1 MSDNNNKNNNDER
14 GFNPTTCLILG
25 LCAGAGFG
33 VLFDQ
38 VAIGVAVGA
47 FVGVVVGYFMAKRG
61 K

>member
-1 MSDNNNKNNNDER
+1 MSDNNDNNNER

-33 VLFDQ
+33 VLLDQ

-47 FVGVVVGYFMAKRG
+47 LVGVVAGYFMAKRG